1 MTPTFYNFES
11 STDALRFEFD
21 SVSPQKH
28 IRKIVEY
35 TPLPQNPNI
44 YNLGFGD
51 LQEDG
56 SIDDLIVSDNNDTEM
71 VLSTIVRTIFSFF
84 EYRPE
89 KTVLFLGSTE
99 SRTRLYQIIISKY
112 IDEAKGTFQIRG
124 IRNNQ
129 VENFV
134 KGISYNAF
142 LINLKITES

>member
-1 MTPTFYNFES
+1 MKPTFYNFES
-11 STDALRFEFD
+11 SPDALRFEFD
-21 SVSPQKH
+21 SVSPQKS

-35 TPLPQNPNI
+35 TPLPQNSNI

-84 EYRPE
+84 ENRPE

-112 IDEAKGTFQIRG
+112 IDDAKDAFQIRG
-124 IRNNQ
+124 IRNNE

-134 KGISYNAF
+134 KGVSYNAF
-142 LINLKITES
+142 LINLKITKS

>member
-1 MTPTFYNFES
+1 MTPTYNFES
-11 STDALRFEFD
+11 SPDALRFEFD
-21 SVSPQKH
+21 SISPQKH

-51 LQEDG
+51 LQDDG

-71 VLSTIVRTIFSFF
+71 VLSTIVRTIISFF

-112 IDEAKGTFQIRG
+112 IDEAKDTFQIRG
-124 IRNNQ
+124 IRNNE
-129 VENFV
+129 VESFV
-134 KGISYNAF
+134 KGVSYDAF
-142 LINLKITES
+142 LINLKITKS

>member
-1 MTPTFYNFES
+1 MTSTFYNFES
-11 STDALRFEFD
+11 SPDALRFEFD
-21 SVSPQKH
+21 SISPQKH

-56 SIDDLIVSDNNDTEM
+56 SIDDLVVSDNNDTEM
-71 VLSTIVRTIFSFF
+71 VLSTIVRTIFCFF

-89 KTVLFLGSTE
+89 KTILFLGSTE

-112 IDEAKGTFQIRG
+112 IDEAKDTFQIRG
-124 IRNNQ
+124 IRNNE

-134 KGISYNAF
+134 KGLSYDAF
-142 LINLKITES
+142 LINLKISKS